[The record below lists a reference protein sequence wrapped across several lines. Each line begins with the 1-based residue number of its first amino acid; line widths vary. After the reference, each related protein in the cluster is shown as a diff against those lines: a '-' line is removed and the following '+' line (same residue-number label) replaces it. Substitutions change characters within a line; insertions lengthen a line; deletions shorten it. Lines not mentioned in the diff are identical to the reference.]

1 MILCVVRTGSDAV
14 RGGAER
20 PEPAARFRAGGSGV
34 DAGAQSDHQG
44 SHGPV
49 ITSVGAVGKAE
60 QAGFLQGVRI
70 LRVEMD
76 IFLPRSLRRNN
87 VCVGEEWLPTLLWYP
102 AFSTHLS

>member
-1 MILCVVRTGSDAV
+1 M

-20 PEPAARFRAGGSGV
+20 PESAACFRASGSGV
-34 DAGAQSDHQG
+34 DTGEESDHQG

-60 QAGFLQGVRI
+60 QAGFLQGVCI

-76 IFLPRSLRRNN
+76 TFLELSLQMDT
-87 VCVGEEWLPTLLWYP
+87 VCVGGE
-102 AFSTHLS
+102 